1 MIERTKS
8 LFELATDTKVL
19 LKKKIYIYIK
29 REREREISVYTEYT
43 IVGRWKVRN
52 VGPMSE
58 ASTDRLVGLR
68 RADASKSF
76 APTLT
81 ATFGLKRAVYIVEGP
96 FAVAAGGDG
105 VIAGSA
111 ELLFSLPLSL
121 SLSLSL
127 SPSQAGGL
135 LLLPVRDLSQPLRCS
150 FSFIYAHDLANV
162 LSAERS
168 PEEVSIC
175 TRRGE
180 NKARVPSN
188 VK

>member
-8 LFELATDTKVL
+8 LFELATVTKVL
-19 LKKKIYIYIK
+19 LKKKIYIYK
-29 REREREISVYTEYT
+29 EREREISVYTEYT

-121 SLSLSL
+121 SLSLSSWRT
-127 SPSQAGGL
+127 SPPAR
-135 LLLPVRDLSQPLRCS
+135 PRPQP
-150 FSFIYAHDLANV
+150 AA
-162 LSAERS
+162 
-168 PEEVSIC
+168 
-175 TRRGE
+175 
-180 NKARVPSN
+180 
-188 VK
+188 